1 MSEVNENVERE
12 ALIEA
17 LLSGGGSL
25 ERVRKRLGVTMGE
38 LCELVEKHGGV
49 GLMEALCRV
58 MDMYGQM
65 VLRRERL
72 GAIRK
77 LGEHARQRKDV
88 ELSRKAC
95 VDLTK
100 VTIVPFEQKQVCAE
114 VDEGVSHLD
123 SETVQ
128 AFMKLIG
135 GEKDKF
141 EVGE

>member
-1 MSEVNENVERE
+1 MSEGNESVDRE

-25 ERVRKRLGVTMGE
+25 ERVRKRLGVTLGE
-38 LCELVEKHGGV
+38 LCELVETHGGV

-58 MDMYGQM
+58 MDLYGQM
-65 VLRRERL
+65 VLRRERVR
-72 GAIRK
+72 AIRK

-100 VTIVPFEQKQVCAE
+100 VTIVPFAQKQECDVT
-114 VDEGVSHLD
+114 DEDVSHVD

-128 AFMKLIG
+128 AFMKSIG
-135 GEKDKF
+135 GDKDRF
-141 EVGE
+141 EVGK